1 MSDEPDEGGSA
12 FPTDAA
18 TFHPTDLHHLRLHMG
33 WSIQEAKRVL
43 GRSPGMSLRDYFAG
57 QALAGMLAG
66 AAPVPSRAGSLAY
79 GYADALLAARSA
91 KKETAA

>member
-1 MSDEPDEGGSA
+1 MSDEPDDGGAA
-12 FPTDAA
+12 FPTEAVALTAA
-18 TFHPTDLHHLRLHMG
+18 DMHHLRLHMG
-33 WSIQEAKRVL
+33 WSARDAKRVL
-43 GRSPGMSLRDYFAG
+43 GHSPGMSLRDYFAG

-91 KKETAA
+91 RKETKT